1 MKEFKKLSNDGM
13 MKLVL
18 SHKDILKI
26 FLERILKRKI
36 NKLII
41 RNGQD
46 NKPITQE
53 KIIELMKQELTKTNI
68 NVKTKIVDLLI
79 KLENEIINIE
89 YNNTYDE
96 YTKMRNFAYMSNIYS
111 NIVKKGEDYTKQ
123 IKCTQINLCSNIP
136 QNYNKEI
143 NYVKGE
149 NYNNKFIDNINFYEF
164 DIAKYKKIL
173 YTDNKKLIKKYSHLI
188 IFDCNKEELQLL
200 ERYDPE
206 MKKTIDLINEYNDD
220 STIFRFMSTEEEQ
233 EKMNRT
239 RMIKAKEEGIEQ
251 GIEKGIEQGIEK
263 GIEQGFKQ
271 GVEITKNETALTL
284 LKNKVPFNI
293 IEEATGYSQEIL
305 KSIQI

>member
-1 MKEFKKLSNDGM
+1 MSEFKKLSNDGM

-18 SHKDILKI
+18 SHKEILKI
-26 FLERILKRKI
+26 FLERIL
-36 NKLII
+36 NKNIKTLEI

-46 NKPITQE
+46 NKPIAQK

-68 NVKTKIVDLLI
+68 NVKTKIVDLLV

-89 YNNTYDE
+89 YNNIYDQ

-123 IKCTQINLCSNIP
+123 IKCTQINLCSNITKK
-136 QNYNKEI
+136 YKKEI

-149 NYNNKFIDNINFYEF
+149 YYSHKFIHNINFYEF

-173 YTDNKKLIKKYSHLI
+173 YTGNKKLINKYSHLI
-188 IFDCNKEELQLL
+188 IFDCNEEELELL

-206 MKKTIDLINEYNDD
+206 MKKTIDLIKNYNND
-220 STIFRFMSTEEEQ
+220 STIYRFMSTEEDQ
-233 EKMNRT
+233 EKLTKSRIIDAT
-239 RMIKAKEEGIEQ
+239 
-251 GIEKGIEQGIEK
+251 EKGL
-263 GIEQGFKQ
+263 EQGFQQ
-271 GVEITKNETALTL
+271 GVEMTKNETALSL
-284 LKNKVPFNI
+284 LKEKIPLDV
-293 IEEATGYSQEIL
+293 IERTTGYSQDYL

>member
-233 EKMNRT
+233 EKMSRT
-239 RMIKAKEEGIEQ
+239 RMIKAKEE
-251 GIEKGIEQGIEK
+251 GIEQGIEK

>member
-251 GIEKGIEQGIEK
+251 GIEKGIEQG
-263 GIEQGFKQ
+263 FKQ